1 MKKILTYSIFVFSI
15 ALIVTIYFYL
25 KPAIQVEQLEVEN
38 NIPIKIAP
46 YSSFEGNDSIIIF
59 IPYKFRVSNNRLKQ
73 IKINHV
79 TFKNKISTGIQRDLL
94 FDKKGYLLGRS
105 YNSLAIDSLLFSK
118 EIINHLQLKHNKEV
132 FPFSDK
138 EYYFYKPFLF
148 SKFSIKGLDSND
160 DYIKLV
166 RNFSKYQ
173 KLKLHNIS
181 NFKVNKQIIDS
192 LYQNSLNTKIILNYG
207 SLKTNDYINDYDV
220 EYYLGTK
227 KQNLIDFSKMT
238 TDEIIKYLSNNP
250 FDN

>member
-1 MKKILTYSIFVFSI
+1 MKKILKFLIFI
-15 ALIVTIYFYL
+15 LIIVIIVIIYFYI

-46 YSSFEGNDSIIIF
+46 YSSFEGNDSIVIF

-79 TFKNKISTGIQRDLL
+79 TFKNKLSTGIERDLL
-94 FDKKGYLLGRS
+94 FDKKGYLLGKG
-105 YNSLAIDSLLFSK
+105 YNSQAIDSLLFNK
-118 EIINHLQLKHNKEV
+118 EIINYLQLKHNKEV

-148 SKFSIKGLDSND
+148 SKFSIKGLDNND

-166 RNFSKYQ
+166 HNFFKHQ
-173 KLKLHNIS
+173 TLKLHNKS
-181 NFKVNKQIIDS
+181 NLNINEKIIDS
-192 LYQNSLNTKIILNYG
+192 LYKNSLNTKIILNYG

-220 EYYLGTK
+220 EFYLGTK

-238 TDEIIKYLSNNP
+238 TDEIIKYLSNNR
-250 FDN
+250 FDK